1 VHRAYVLPC
10 LTPMHAYRRLPG
22 SPHPNC
28 QLCVACGQ
36 VSNTDALSLCL
47 RASLTCVLV
56 VSANVLDMPKS
67 NPSPINTSLRNCL
80 NSGPPPPKRPSAH
93 AAAASPA
100 DSDDELP
107 RPRFTYHHALGSC
120 DSDDEVLIPRH
131 RLSCL
136 PSTSLPSVRLRPV
149 RQAAGLGLLSVIS
162 ICFFFVDMCERFNSQ
177 DG

>member
-1 VHRAYVLPC
+1 MCWTCPNQTPAPSTLPC
-10 LTPMHAYRRLPG
+10 EIALT
-22 SPHPNC
+22 
-28 QLCVACGQ
+28 
-36 VSNTDALSLCL
+36 
-47 RASLTCVLV
+47 
-56 VSANVLDMPKS
+56 LD
-67 NPSPINTSLRNCL
+67 
-80 NSGPPPPKRPSAH
+80 PPPPKRPSAH